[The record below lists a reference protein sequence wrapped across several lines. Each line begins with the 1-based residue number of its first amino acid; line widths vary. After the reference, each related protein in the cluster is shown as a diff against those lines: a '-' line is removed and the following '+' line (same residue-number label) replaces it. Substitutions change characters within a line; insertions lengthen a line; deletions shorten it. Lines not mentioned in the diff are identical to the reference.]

1 MSAMDECEQ
10 EMTEEL
16 LGRVTI
22 APSVLVTIARLAT
35 LSVPGVC
42 RMATHWAPW
51 IKGATG
57 AASEGTR
64 LLIEDDVVFADLY
77 IVVQGGIGML
87 DIGTAV
93 QASVS
98 RAIRDMVGMEVG
110 EVNVHIEDVEFPC
123 SAAEMPLS

>member
-1 MSAMDECEQ
+1 MDECEH
-10 EMTEEL
+10 EVADEP

-42 RMATHWAPW
+42 RMSSHWAAW
-51 IKGATG
+51 IKGTTG
-57 AASEGTR
+57 AAGEGTR
-64 LLIEDDVVFADLY
+64 LLVEDDVVFADLY
-77 IVVQGGIGML
+77 IVVQGGVNML
-87 DIGTAV
+87 DLGCAV

-110 EVNVHIEDVEFPC
+110 QVNVHIEDAEFPC
-123 SAAEMPLS
+123 LPAEKPLS

>member
-1 MSAMDECEQ
+1 MSAMDECEH
-10 EMTEEL
+10 EIVEEL
-16 LGRVTI
+16 LGKVTI
-22 APSVLVTIARLAT
+22 APDVLVTIARLAT

-42 RMATHWAPW
+42 RMAPHWAAW

-64 LLIEDDVVFADLY
+64 LLVEDGVVFADLY
-77 IVVQGGIGML
+77 IVVDGSVSML
-87 DIGTAV
+87 DVGSAV

-123 SAAEMPLS
+123 PSTEMPLS